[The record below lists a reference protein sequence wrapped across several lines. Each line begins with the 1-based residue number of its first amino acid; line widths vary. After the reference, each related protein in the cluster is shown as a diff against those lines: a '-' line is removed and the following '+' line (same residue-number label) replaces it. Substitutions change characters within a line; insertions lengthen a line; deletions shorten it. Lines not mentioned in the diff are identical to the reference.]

1 MTRCPTTACDYP
13 NSPAD
18 SVLSAVSNQHSESIA
33 DPQPDSGWI
42 ELSDLSGGEIGDKCN
57 FDYSNTVENPQTES

>member
-1 MTRCPTTACDYP
+1 
-13 NSPAD
+13 
-18 SVLSAVSNQHSESIA
+18 VLSAVSNQHSESIA

>member
-18 SVLSAVSNQHSESIA
+18 SVLSAVSNQHNESIT
-33 DPQPDSGWI
+33 DSQPDSGWI
-42 ELSDLSGGEIGDKCN
+42 ELTDLSGGEIGDKCN